1 MNDDSAPIAKEPGF
15 FRRALLDYKTATGL
29 SPVPWALVALLSFAA
44 QIVFRRELAPGEF
57 GTLNTAFGIIGLLT
71 VPVLAVNLAFTHY
84 LTRHHPTAREADI
97 ESLRVAVLPVTQT
110 FAWIWGGICI
120 LLVFLLGS
128 LLDLPRFSLELLTLA
143 NVAIA
148 LGCVVSQAACQD
160 RNQFRLWGWLL
171 AGAALA
177 RVLAGAGLT
186 WVQPWGES
194 ALAAFL
200 LAGFI
205 TLTPVLDLR
214 DSGAALRLN
223 ACDAI
228 RNRDFLRCAAAT
240 FSVLLAVFLF
250 SSADRIVAQSWFG
263 VATSSNMRYVD
274 WPRFDAYQA
283 AGLLGRAILWGTQPL
298 LWIFFAQRSRL
309 ARTTAASLIFF
320 WIYAGALLLGA
331 VLVACLAQ
339 PLSQLFCGDNF
350 QSTAVFVPSFAL
362 AMIPLGL
369 LQAMGFFA
377 LASRRYPECF
387 VMGGCALGYVLLL
400 FLVGRQPQLMPA
412 YMFGGGLVS
421 LMLLLFV
428 GVVRWGR
435 KQP

>member
-1 MNDDSAPIAKEPGF
+1 
-15 FRRALLDYKTATGL
+15 
-29 SPVPWALVALLSFAA
+29 
-44 QIVFRRELAPGEF
+44 
-57 GTLNTAFGIIGLLT
+57 
-71 VPVLAVNLAFTHY
+71 
-84 LTRHHPTAREADI
+84 
-97 ESLRVAVLPVTQT
+97 
-110 FAWIWGGICI
+110 
-120 LLVFLLGS
+120 
-128 LLDLPRFSLELLTLA
+128 
-143 NVAIA
+143 
-148 LGCVVSQAACQD
+148 
-160 RNQFRLWGWLL
+160 
-171 AGAALA
+171 
-177 RVLAGAGLT
+177 
-186 WVQPWGES
+186 
-194 ALAAFL
+194 
-200 LAGFI
+200 
-205 TLTPVLDLR
+205 
-214 DSGAALRLN
+214 
-223 ACDAI
+223 
-228 RNRDFLRCAAAT
+228 
-240 FSVLLAVFLF
+240 
-250 SSADRIVAQSWFG
+250 
-263 VATSSNMRYVD
+263 MRYVD

-331 VLVACLAQ
+331 ILVACLAQ